1 MTFFCKVQASC
12 GVDCPS
18 ICIHLCPHDQ
28 LQVMHF
34 WQENM
39 ISDVEEPLCVK
50 GGPRGRRQRS
60 VREAGGHRGYSLKER
75 KGRILS
81 RR

>member
-1 MTFFCKVQASC
+1 
-12 GVDCPS
+12 
-18 ICIHLCPHDQ
+18 
-28 LQVMHF
+28 
-34 WQENM
+34 M